1 MPRIGNLVVDG
12 LTIIEDGIGAAGAD
26 YVQIYQPID
35 RLVLRDVAVLRRNAG
50 TPSGHLVT
58 VPGEQGRVD
67 QLVLNDVSAS
77 GFDRLVA
84 DGEKIGEVTAVNV
97 VSRR

>member
-35 RLVLRDVAVLRRNAG
+35 RLVLRDVTILRRNAG